1 MGKALYAPSMGK
13 ALYAG
18 LLTIGLGLLL
28 GLTACGGGGGGG
40 GGGSAT
46 ITTAPPTSP
55 NSITLTQVVS
65 GLSSPVD
72 LQATDDSTG
81 RLFVVEQAGTIRIL
95 QAGALLAT
103 AFLDIRPRVNF
114 GGEMGLLGVA
124 FHPAFAQNQRFYVN
138 YVRMLGTGQIQSVI
152 AEYRVSAANANQADP
167 ASERILLTVNQP
179 FTNHKGGQLAFGPDR
194 FLYIGLGDGGSGGDP
209 LDNAQNL
216 QTFLGKM
223 LRIDVDRTA
232 GALPYAIPADNPF
245 VAGGGLPEIWAYG
258 LRNPFRFSFD
268 AATGRLFA
276 GDAGQNSFEEVDVVQ
291 KGGNYGWNVM
301 EGLHCFKP
309 ATGCNMTGL
318 ILPIAEYGR
327 SEGVAVIGGYVYRG
341 PGIPAL
347 AGSYVFGDFGS
358 GNIWRL
364 TQNNSGAW
372 QRVLLLSSGRNI
384 SSFGLDSAG
393 ELYVVDYGAGA
404 ILKVSP

>member
-1 MGKALYAPSMGK
+1 MWKAH
-13 ALYAG
+13 AG
-18 LLTIGLGLLL
+18 LLSLGLGLLL
-28 GLTACGGGGGGG
+28 VLNAC

-46 ITTAPPTSP
+46 TTIAPPP
-55 NSITLTQVVS
+55 PANSITLTPVVS

-72 LQATDDSTG
+72 LQATDDGTG

-95 QAGALLAT
+95 QAGALLT
-103 AFLDIRPRVNF
+103 TPFLDIRTRVNF
-114 GGEMGLLGVA
+114 SGEMGLLGAV

-138 YVRMLGTGQIQSVI
+138 YVRLLATGQIQSVI

-179 FTNHKGGQLAFGPDR
+179 FANHKAGQLAFGPDK

-209 LDNAQNL
+209 LGNAQNL
-216 QTFLGKM
+216 QTLLGKM
-223 LRIDVDRTA
+223 LRIDVDRTT

-268 AATGRLFA
+268 TATGKLFV
-276 GDAGQNSFEEVDVVQ
+276 GDPGQQLFEEVDIVQ
-291 KGGNYGWNVM
+291 KGGNFGWNVM
-301 EGLHCFKP
+301 EGLHCFNP

-318 ILPIAEYGR
+318 TLPIAEYGR
-327 SEGVAVIGGYVYRG
+327 SEGIAVIGGYVYHG
-341 PGIPAL
+341 PAIPPL

-364 TQNNSGAW
+364 TQDNSGAW

-393 ELYVVDYGAGA
+393 ELYLVDYGGGA